1 MGDVVGLHDIDFDA
15 HPQFSK
21 KYLLRGTDDEKVRD
35 LFRHGVLD
43 VFEDIEGVSAEGL
56 RDQFIYYWSGPWF
69 VGLLSGFLA
78 GVRLINP
85 EEALRSWKTGF
96 GCFEYSTSERHGAHQ
111 PERQPIHQL

>member
-35 LFRHGVLD
+35 LFRHDVLD
-43 VFEDIEGVSAEGL
+43 IFEDIEGVSVEGL

-69 VGLLSGFLA
+69 VGLLSGFFA

-85 EEALRSWKTGF
+85 EEAPAFMDDGLRVFRVFNKRAAW
-96 GCFEYSTSERHGAHQ
+96 RA
-111 PERQPIHQL
+111 PA